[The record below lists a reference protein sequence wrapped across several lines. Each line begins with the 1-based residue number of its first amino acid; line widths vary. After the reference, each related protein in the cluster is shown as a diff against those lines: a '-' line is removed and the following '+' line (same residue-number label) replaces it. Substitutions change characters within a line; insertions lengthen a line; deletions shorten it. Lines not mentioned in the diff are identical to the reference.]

1 MDVHSFGEFGVGFA
15 GYHPAGV
22 VEFVA
27 AVVGGDNVHEHDV
40 FGLFGEAVE
49 FDFEGGEHAS
59 RDRGGKIMI
68 KNIERMFLKSFP
80 RQNQIR
86 IIDFAIFHRFA
97 KKHLKSI
104 HIRQQLIYKK
114 F

>member
-15 GYHPAGV
+15 GDHPAGV

-27 AVVGGDNVHEHDV
+27 AVVGGDDVHQHDV

-59 RDRGGKIMI
+59 RDKGKENLM
-68 KNIERMFLKSFP
+68 KKKKRKFRSSKS
-80 RQNQIR
+80 NSN
-86 IIDFAIFHRFA
+86 HRFRDFP
-97 KKHLKSI
+97 SI
-104 HIRQQLIYKK
+104 R
-114 F
+114 